1 MSELQF
7 KTVAFNKAVPIGE
20 VRNFGFKPP
29 DKFFLNNIE
38 LVGKLTGAIPVYKP
52 PKTDLEKEI

>member
-1 MSELQF
+1 MSELQY
-7 KTVAFNKAVPIGE
+7 KTIAFNKAVPIEE
-20 VRNFGFKPP
+20 VKNFGYKPP
-29 DKFFLNNIE
+29 DKFFLCNEE